1 MFHSN
6 IAAQLI
12 WILKII
18 RLLEKLAL
26 KAFKPNNNEVVE
38 DNSSGRANK
47 TITKLF
53 NFNQC
58 SIQDLIR

>member
-1 MFHSN
+1 MFYSN
-6 IAAQLI
+6 IVVRLI

-47 TITKLF
+47 TIIKLF
-53 NFNQC
+53 NSN
-58 SIQDLIR
+58 